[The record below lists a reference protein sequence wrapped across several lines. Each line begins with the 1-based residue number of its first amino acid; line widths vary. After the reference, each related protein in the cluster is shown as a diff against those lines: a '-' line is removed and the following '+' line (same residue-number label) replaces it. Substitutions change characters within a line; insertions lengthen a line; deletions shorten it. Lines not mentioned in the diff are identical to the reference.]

1 MPQIRQDNDPAASNA
16 AETFAADAGS
26 LVIVCATPLTDVDMN
41 DTDDEIV
48 IAGGADADEIL
59 LFFAGGDLSF
69 ATADAAVDAG
79 HDLDAAAIDA
89 AATTPSFVAH
99 LDFFLFSLEDKSG
112 GSFWRLPF
120 LLLC

>member
-41 DTDDEIV
+41 DTDDET
-48 IAGGADADEIL
+48 AGAVDADEIL
-59 LFFAGGDLSF
+59 LFFAGKDFSF
-69 ATADAAVDAG
+69 AAAG
-79 HDLDAAAIDA
+79 YDLDAEAIDA
-89 AATTPSFVAH
+89 AATTPNFVAH
-99 LDFFLFSLEDKSG
+99 LDFFLFSLVDNNG

-120 LLLC
+120 LLLS